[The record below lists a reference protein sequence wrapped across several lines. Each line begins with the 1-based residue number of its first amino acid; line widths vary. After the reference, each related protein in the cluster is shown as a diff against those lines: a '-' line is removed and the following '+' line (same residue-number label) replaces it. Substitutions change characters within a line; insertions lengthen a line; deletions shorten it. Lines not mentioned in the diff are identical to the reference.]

1 MGNLNVYVAK
11 LILCINLNLLIY
23 WIKICPHSLFNHS
36 EPSESGKLIIQIEFR
51 DPI

>member
-1 MGNLNVYVAK
+1 MNVYRQFKFYVAK
-11 LILCINLNLLIY
+11 LILCIMLIY
-23 WIKICPHSLFNHS
+23 CIKICPHSLFNHS